1 MYKQFSYNVLWVFEL
16 VYTVLPRSLVF
27 KMMDNWE
34 VLSLTSDDP
43 CRTTLE
49 QKDTKVV
56 SFSSKTDDKKSGSRP
71 LTTFANANGEE
82 IAQLEWHMYFSDK
95 LRLRGGEWVNVGKWI
110 KGKKDAKG

>member
-1 MYKQFSYNVLWVFEL
+1 MLWVFEL
-16 VYTVLPRSLVF
+16 VYTVLPRSLIF

-34 VLSLTSDDP
+34 VLKLTSDAP

-71 LTTFANANGEE
+71 LTTFANADGEE
-82 IAQLEWHMYFSDK
+82 IAQLECHMYFSDN
-95 LRLRGGEWVNVGKWI
+95 LRLRGGEWTNVSKWI
-110 KGKKDAKG
+110 KSKKDMKG